1 MSGYINFAYNNYYNM
16 GKFSDAFT
24 IKDIF
29 TSIALSLFM
38 DIGMALISGVIL
50 WQMNTK
56 LFVIIIFMTLISM
69 VLVFIFKHPY
79 KKINEEQMQQGNFVI
94 KDDKRLLHMD
104 YRGLKE
110 ENLCV
115 EYQESGCRI

>member
-1 MSGYINFAYNNYYNM
+1 M

-56 LFVIIIFMTLISM
+56 LFVIIIFMTLISI
-69 VLVFIFKHPY
+69 VLVFIFKQPY

-115 EYQESGCRI
+115 EYQENGCRI

>member
-1 MSGYINFAYNNYYNM
+1 MKTILSGYINFAYNNYYNM

-24 IKDIF
+24 IK
-29 TSIALSLFM
+29 
-38 DIGMALISGVIL
+38 
-50 WQMNTK
+50 
-56 LFVIIIFMTLISM
+56 
-69 VLVFIFKHPY
+69 VLVFIFKQPY

-115 EYQESGCRI
+115 EYQENGCRI